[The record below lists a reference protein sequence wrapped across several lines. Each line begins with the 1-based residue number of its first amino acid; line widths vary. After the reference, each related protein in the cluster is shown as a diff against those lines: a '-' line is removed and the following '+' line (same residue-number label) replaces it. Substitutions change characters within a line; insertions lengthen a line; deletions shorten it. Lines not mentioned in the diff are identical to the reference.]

1 LHDYFDDKINEILMQ
16 REKMKEKKMMDE
28 MMMEAKAMKERE
40 CRENGGCSEESEF
53 QASPMQET
61 SEFKPMLQGRM
72 DSSMML
78 QPGFKAMDPMMTMMM
93 TMLMMNCK
101 LVNIYKKY

>member
-1 LHDYFDDKINEILMQ
+1 
-16 REKMKEKKMMDE
+16 
-28 MMMEAKAMKERE
+28 MKERE

-72 DSSMML
+72 DSPMMV

-93 TMLMMNCK
+93 KEQPEMAPDAGSTIDPRPMQHPCPFQLHCK
-101 LVNIYKKY
+101 CFAGRFY

>member
-1 LHDYFDDKINEILMQ
+1 
-16 REKMKEKKMMDE
+16 
-28 MMMEAKAMKERE
+28 MKERE

-93 TMLMMNCK
+93 KEQTEMAPEQKFENFPPK
-101 LVNIYKKY
+101 PKPQPKRRKGGYGR